1 MLAVEEWFLSVMHF
15 ASVDEQHNDFL
26 PGIIEDE
33 LISIFTRL
41 GTDMCAW
48 HEAKHIIP
56 EMNPELQKI
65 AMAIIHAIPSQGFV
79 NLHSA
84 RKYFDIM
91 MQRTDEFVY
100 TLEAELWRDLDNPVQ
115 PSLIQDNVSVLTS
128 REDRANIFKKGL
140 LHWYMAFKPL
150 LGKAF
155 KSGGNDILVAKAL
168 LLRFTCSSIALN
180 CCFGPELVYDDY
192 TTDFRKAFSL
202 AETLSAAISSKTRPT
217 FIISSVLIRSLYF
230 IALKCRNKLVR
241 TQAVACLK
249 PMSRREGIWDSKVA
263 CTVAMAVMK
272 LEGSDGDGFVLEHKR
287 LRAVKTS
294 FDLHKC
300 EGKLRYLTAE
310 TDSGAIRFVAREV
323 NLTW

>member
-1 MLAVEEWFLSVMHF
+1 MHF
-15 ASVDEQHNDFL
+15 ASVDEQDNDFL

-48 HEAKHIIP
+48 HEAKHSIP
-56 EMNPELQKI
+56 EMNPKLQKI
-65 AMAIIHAIPSQGFV
+65 AMAIIHAIPGQGFV

-100 TLEAELWRDLDNPVQ
+100 TLEAELWRDLENLVQ
-115 PSLIQDNVSVLTS
+115 PSLARDNVPTLTS
-128 REDRANIFKKGL
+128 EEDRVNILKKGL
-140 LHWYMAFKPL
+140 LHWYTAFKPL
-150 LGKAF
+150 LGKSLR
-155 KSGGNDILVAKAL
+155 SGGNNIFVAKAL

-192 TTDFRKAFSL
+192 IADFRKALSL
-202 AETLSAAISSKTRPT
+202 AGTLSLAISSKTRPT
-217 FIISSVLIRSLYF
+217 FIISSILIRSLYF
-230 IALKCRNKLVR
+230 IALKCRNRPVR
-241 TQAVACLK
+241 SEAIACLK

-263 CTVAMAVMK
+263 STVALAVME
-272 LEGSDGDGFVLEHKR
+272 LEEGEGDGFVPEHKR

-300 EGKLRYLTAE
+300 QGKLKYLTAE
-310 TDSGAIRFVAREV
+310 TDSEAMRFVAREV
-323 NLTW
+323 GLTW